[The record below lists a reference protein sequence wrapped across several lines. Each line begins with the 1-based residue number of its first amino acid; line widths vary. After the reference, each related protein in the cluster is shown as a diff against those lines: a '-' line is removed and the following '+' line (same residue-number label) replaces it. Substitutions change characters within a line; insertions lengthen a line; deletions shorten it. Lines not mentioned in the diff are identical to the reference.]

1 MTIVEARVPTRA
13 PGLELL
19 GAQQDSGYQDAPSM
33 VRRADGQSVQVTP
46 LLYQLLEAIDGGR
59 DLDQLADALGER
71 TGKSVTAEN
80 VRVLI
85 EEKLEPLGLVCGP
98 DGAPPPER
106 TPAPLLALKWKV
118 VVTDPAITRRIT
130 SPFAAL
136 FHKAIVVPVL
146 LAFAATCFWVLFRHG
161 LASGTRQAFD
171 SPELLLAVF
180 GLTVLSAG
188 WHEFGHAA
196 ACRAAGATPGAM
208 GAGLY
213 LVWPAFYTDVDD
225 AYRLDRWGRLKVDL
239 GGLYFNAVVAVAV
252 MGTWLALGVDALLL
266 VVATQ
271 LLQMLRQLAPVIRAD
286 GYHILSDLIGVPDL
300 FHHIKPTLAGLLP
313 QNWGKP
319 QPLRRGPRWIVRGW
333 VLVVVP
339 LLLWMLVG
347 TVLLL
352 PRLVATAWLGLQQQV
367 TAFRGGFVDGDV
379 FAVLASMLKM
389 FALVLPVAAGVY
401 LVTRIVRRVFRQVWT
416 RTEDHPGARS
426 AVLLLVGLIVTAL
439 ALAWWPSG
447 QYEPVAA
454 SERGTLQQAFQ
465 LSSARRAVP
474 EETAAA
480 AKARRFTAPA
490 RPAGFKPIEGVEPQ
504 TGYALVPRDSS
515 EPALL
520 LVRDEDGELRSII
533 TDGDG
538 RTGEV
543 RGTAFPFQLPAA
555 PGKGDNQALAVNTAD
570 GTVVYD
576 VSIALV
582 WVKDGE
588 VADNR
593 NEAYALASCTNCTT
607 VAVAFQVVLIVG
619 QSDTVAPLNVAV
631 AANGGCLACQTTA
644 LALQLVVTLN
654 DVPSDEVQ
662 RELEA
667 LMGRLD
673 GVASL
678 QELYDEMQAVQRD
691 IVTLLYEHGLVD
703 ENNEPTAVTASEDGT
718 STSTTSSTTTQ
729 VGSGSGSSTS
739 SDANETTPTT
749 TSGSAGSTSTTARST
764 TSTSTPSST
773 TTTTEAPSTTTTAS
787 SSTSTSSP

>member
-1 MTIVEARVPTRA
+1 MTLVEARVPTRA

-19 GAQQDSGYQDAPSM
+19 GTQQDSGYQDAPCT
-33 VRRADGQSVQVTP
+33 VRRSDGQSVQVTP

-59 DLDQLADALGER
+59 DLDQLAEALAER
-71 TGKSVTAEN
+71 SGKSVTAEN

-106 TPAPLLALKWKV
+106 TATPLLALKWKV

-130 SPFAAL
+130 APFAAL
-136 FHKAIVVPVL
+136 FHKAIVAPVL
-146 LAFAATCFWVLFRHG
+146 IGFVATCFWVLFRHG

-180 GLTVLSAG
+180 ALTVASAG

-225 AYRLDRWGRLKVDL
+225 AHRLNRWGRLKVDL
-239 GGLYFNAVVAVAV
+239 GGLYFNAIVVVAV
-252 MGTWLALGVDALLL
+252 MGAWLALGVDALLL

-271 LLQMLRQLAPVIRAD
+271 LLQMIRQLAPIIRAD
-286 GYHILSDLIGVPDL
+286 GYHILSDLVGVPDL
-300 FHHIKPTLAGLLP
+300 FQHIKPTLAGLLP
-313 QNWGKP
+313 TNWGKP
-319 QPLRRGPRWIVRGW
+319 QPLRRGPRWIVRAW

-339 LLLWMLVG
+339 LLLWIVVG

-352 PRLVATAWLGLQQQV
+352 PRLVATAWLGLQQQLS
-367 TAFRGGFVDGDV
+367 AFRGGFVDGDV
-379 FAVLASMLKM
+379 FAVLAAMLKM
-389 FALVLPVAAGVY
+389 FALALPVAAGVY
-401 LVTRIVRRVFRQVWT
+401 LVTRIVRRSFRQVWV
-416 RTEDHPGARS
+416 RTEDHPGARG
-426 AVLLLVGLIVTAL
+426 AFMLLVGLVVMAL

-454 SERGTLQQAFQ
+454 SERGTLQQAFE
-465 LSSARRAVP
+465 LSSARRPAP
-474 EETAAA
+474 EPST
-480 AKARRFTAPA
+480 RLTAPP
-490 RPAGFKPIEGVEPQ
+490 RPAGFKPIAGVEPQ
-504 TGYALVPRDSS
+504 TGYALVPRDPS

-520 LVRDEDGELRSII
+520 LVRDEDGDLQSIV

-538 RTGEV
+538 TTGEV
-543 RGTAFPFQLPAA
+543 RGTSFPFQLPEA
-555 PGKGDNQALAVNTAD
+555 PGKGDNQALAVNTGD

-619 QSDTVAPLNVAV
+619 QSDTIAPLNVAV

-654 DVPSDEVQ
+654 DVPSEEVQ

-667 LMGRLD
+667 VIGRLH
-673 GVASL
+673 GISNL
-678 QELYDEMQAVQRD
+678 QVLYDEMQAVQKD
-691 IVTLLYEHGLVD
+691 IVTLLYEHGLID
-703 ENNEPTAVTASEDGT
+703 ENNEPTTATATDDG
-718 STSTTSSTTTQ
+718 TSSTTTTAETTTTTDDDD
-729 VGSGSGSSTS
+729 VTTSSTADSTTTSTTVRSSTTTSSTS
-739 SDANETTPTT
+739 T
-749 TSGSAGSTSTTARST
+749 
-764 TSTSTPSST
+764 SST
-773 TTTTEAPSTTTTAS
+773 TTTTEASTTTT
-787 SSTSTSSP
+787 SSTTTSTTSP

>member
-1 MTIVEARVPTRA
+1 MTLVEARVPTRA

-19 GAQQDSGYQDAPSM
+19 GTQQDSGYQDAPAT

-59 DLDQLADALGER
+59 DLDQLAEVLAER
-71 TGKSVTAEN
+71 TGRSVTAEN

-98 DGAPPPER
+98 DGAAPPER
-106 TPAPLLALKWKV
+106 TPTPLLALKWKV

-130 SPFAAL
+130 APFAAL
-136 FHKAIVVPVL
+136 FHRAIVVPVL
-146 LAFAATCFWVLFRHG
+146 IAFVATCFWVLFRHG

-252 MGTWLALGVDALLL
+252 MGAWLALGVDALLL

-286 GYHILSDLIGVPDL
+286 GYHILADLVGVPDL

-313 QNWGKP
+313 TNWGKP
-319 QPLRRGPRWIVRGW
+319 QPLRRGPRWIVRTW

-339 LLLWMLVG
+339 LLLWMVVG

-352 PRLVATAWLGLQQQV
+352 PRLVATAWLGLQQQL

-379 FAVLASMLKM
+379 FAAMAALLKM
-389 FALVLPVAAGVY
+389 FSLALPVAAGVY
-401 LVTRIVRRVFRQVWT
+401 LVTRIVRRTFHQVWT
-416 RTEDHPGARS
+416 RTEDHPGARA
-426 AVLLLVGLIVTAL
+426 AVMLLVGLLVMAL

-454 SERGTLQQAFQ
+454 SERGTIQQAFQ
-465 LSSARRAVP
+465 LSSSRRAAT
-474 EETAAA
+474 EETAPATG
-480 AKARRFTAPA
+480 RLTAPP
-490 RPAGFKPIEGVEPQ
+490 RPAGFEPIAGVEPQ
-504 TGYALVPRDSS
+504 TGYALVPRDPT

-520 LVRDEDGELRSII
+520 LVRDEEGDLRSIV

-538 RTGEV
+538 TTGQV
-543 RGTAFPFQLPAA
+543 RGTSFPFQLPEA

-593 NEAYALASCTNCTT
+593 NEAYALASCADCTT

-631 AANGGCLACQTTA
+631 AANGGCLQCQTMA

-654 DVPSDEVQ
+654 DVPSEEVQ

-667 LMGRLD
+667 AMGRLD
-673 GVASL
+673 GITDL
-678 QELYDEMQAVQRD
+678 QVLYDEVQTVQRD

-703 ENNEPTAVTASEDGT
+703 EDNEPTTAAATDDGTASTTTTTAWSSTDAAGDDETT
-718 STSTTSSTTTQ
+718 STTDGSGATTTTVRSSTTTSSTTT
-729 VGSGSGSSTS
+729 
-739 SDANETTPTT
+739 
-749 TSGSAGSTSTTARST
+749 
-764 TSTSTPSST
+764 SST
-773 TTTTEAPSTTTTAS
+773 TTTTEPSTTTTEEPATTT
-787 SSTSTSSP
+787 TSP

>member
-19 GAQQDSGYQDAPSM
+19 GTQQDSGYQDAPCM

-59 DLDQLADALGER
+59 DLDQLADELGAR
-71 TGKSVTAEN
+71 TGKSVSAEN

-85 EEKLEPLGLVCGP
+85 DEKLEPLGLVCGP

-106 TPAPLLALKWKV
+106 TPTPLLALKWKFV
-118 VVTDPAITRRIT
+118 ISDPAITRRIT
-130 SPFAAL
+130 APFAAL

-196 ACRAAGATPGAM
+196 ACRSAGATPGAM
-208 GAGLY
+208 GAGVY

-239 GGLYFNAVVAVAV
+239 GGLYFNAVAAVAV
-252 MGTWLALGVDALLL
+252 MGVWLAIGVDALLL

-271 LLQMLRQLAPVIRAD
+271 LIQMLRQLAPMIRAD

-300 FHHIKPTLAGLLP
+300 FQHLKPTLAGLLP
-313 QNWGKP
+313 TNWGKP

-333 VLVVVP
+333 VLLIVP
-339 LLLWMLVG
+339 LLLWMMVG

-352 PRLVATAWLGLQQQV
+352 PRLMATAWLGLQQQV
-367 TAFRGGFVDGDV
+367 SAFRGGFIDGDV
-379 FAVLASMLKM
+379 VAVLAAILKM
-389 FALVLPVAAGVY
+389 FSLALPVAAGVY
-401 LVTRIVRRVFRQVWT
+401 LVTRVVRRAFRQVWD
-416 RTEDHPGARS
+416 RTEDHPGAR
-426 AVLLLVGLIVTAL
+426 AAFLLLVGLVVFAV

-454 SERGTLQQAFQ
+454 SERGTVQQVFQ
-465 LSSARRAVP
+465 LSSARRPVA
-474 EETAAA
+474 EETTSS
-480 AKARRFTAPA
+480 RLLAPPP
-490 RPAGFKPIEGVEPQ
+490 PAGFEPIAGVEPQ
-504 TGYALVPRDSS
+504 TGYALVPRDPDQPS
-515 EPALL
+515 LL
-520 LVRDEDGELRSII
+520 LVRDEDGELRSIV
-533 TDGDG
+533 TDGDA
-538 RTGEV
+538 RTGQT
-543 RGTAFPFQLPAA
+543 RGLAFPFQLPEA
-555 PGKGDNQALAVNTAD
+555 PGKGDNQALAVNTGD

-582 WVKDGE
+582 WVKDGD

-619 QSDTVAPLNVAV
+619 QSDAIAPLNVAV
-631 AANGGCLACQTTA
+631 AANGGCLSCQTTA
-644 LALQLVVTLN
+644 LALQLVITLN
-654 DVPSDEVQ
+654 DVPSEEVQ

-667 LMGRLD
+667 VMGRLD

-678 QELYDEMQAVQRD
+678 QELYDEMQDVQRD
-691 IVTLLYEHGLVD
+691 IVTLLYEEGLID
-703 ENNEPTAVTASEDGT
+703 EDNEPTTATATDDGVSST
-718 STSTTSSTTTQ
+718 TSTTTA
-729 VGSGSGSSTS
+729 SGAT
-739 SDANETTPTT
+739 DEETD
-749 TSGSAGSTSTTARST
+749 GDDGDVTSTTAETHTTSTTTRST
-764 TSTSTPSST
+764 TTTSSSPST
-773 TTTTEAPSTTTTAS
+773 TTTTTEPSTTTS
-787 SSTSTSSP
+787 PTSTTSTTSP

>member
-19 GAQQDSGYQDAPSM
+19 GAQQDSGYQDAPGT

-59 DLDQLADALGER
+59 DLDQLADVLAER
-71 TGKSVTAEN
+71 TGKSVTTEN

-85 EEKLEPLGLVCGP
+85 EDKLAPLGLVCGP

-106 TPAPLLALKWKV
+106 TPTPLLALKWKV
-118 VVTDPAITRRIT
+118 VVTDPAITRRLT
-130 SPFAAL
+130 APFAAL

-146 LAFAATCFWVLFRHG
+146 LAFALTCFWVLFRHG

-239 GGLYFNAVVAVAV
+239 GGLYFNAVAAVAV
-252 MGTWLALGVDALLL
+252 MGAWLAVGVDALLL

-271 LLQMLRQLAPVIRAD
+271 LLQMLRQLAPMIRAD

-313 QNWGKP
+313 TNWGKP
-319 QPLRRGPRWIVRGW
+319 QPLRRGPRWIVRTW

-339 LLLWMLVG
+339 LLLWMLAG

-352 PRLVATAWLGLQQQV
+352 PRLAATAWLGLQQQLS
-367 TAFRGGFVDGDV
+367 AFRGGFVDGDV
-379 FAVLASMLKM
+379 IAVLAALLKM
-389 FALVLPVAAGVY
+389 FSLALPVAAGVY
-401 LVTRIVRRVFRQVWT
+401 LVARIVRRTFRQAWR
-416 RTEDHPGARS
+416 RTEDHPGARG
-426 AVLLLVGLIVTAL
+426 ALMLLVGFVVMAL
-439 ALAWWPSG
+439 ALAWWPGG

-454 SERGTLQQAFQ
+454 SERGTLPQVFQ
-465 LSSARRAVP
+465 LSSARG
-474 EETAAA
+474 TATADGTTTA
-480 AKARRFTAPA
+480 GRRFTAPP
-490 RPAGFKPIEGVEPQ
+490 RPAGFQPIAGVEPQ
-504 TGYALVPRDSS
+504 TGYALVPRDPSQ
-515 EPALL
+515 PALL
-520 LVRDEDGELRSII
+520 LVRDDDGDLRSIV

-538 RTGEV
+538 TTGQV
-543 RGTAFPFQLPAA
+543 SGVAFPFQLPAA
-555 PGKGDNQALAVNTAD
+555 PGKGDNQALAVNTED

-593 NEAYALASCTNCTT
+593 NEAYALASCDDCTT
-607 VAVAFQVVLIVG
+607 VAVAFQVVLVVG
-619 QSDTVAPLNVAV
+619 QSDAIAPLNVAV
-631 AANGGCLACQTTA
+631 AANGGCLRCQTTA

-654 DVPSDEVQ
+654 DVPSEDVQ

-667 LMGRLD
+667 AIGRLD
-673 GVASL
+673 GITNL
-678 QELYDEMQAVQRD
+678 QDLYDEMQAVQRD

-703 ENNEPTAVTASEDGT
+703 EDHEPTTATAADDGT
-718 STSTTSSTTTQ
+718 SSS
-729 VGSGSGSSTS
+729 
-739 SDANETTPTT
+739 
-749 TSGSAGSTSTTARST
+749 
-764 TSTSTPSST
+764 SST
-773 TTTTEAPSTTTTAS
+773 TTTTSATATAGADDDDGTTPTTSAQESGATTTTVRSSTTTSAPASTTTTTTEPSTTTTEEPA
-787 SSTSTSSP
+787 TTTTAP